1 MSRTGS
7 QDAERHDPST
17 NKARE
22 IKRPRPVILDD
33 LCEHP
38 AEHVSA
44 DGTRCLAC
52 GQLYTNGH
60 SL

>member
-1 MSRTGS
+1 MSRIMTE
-7 QDAERHDPST
+7 DAKTSDQR
-17 NKARE
+17 ARE
-22 IKRPRPVILDD
+22 IARRDRPVILDD

-38 AEHVSA
+38 VEHVSA